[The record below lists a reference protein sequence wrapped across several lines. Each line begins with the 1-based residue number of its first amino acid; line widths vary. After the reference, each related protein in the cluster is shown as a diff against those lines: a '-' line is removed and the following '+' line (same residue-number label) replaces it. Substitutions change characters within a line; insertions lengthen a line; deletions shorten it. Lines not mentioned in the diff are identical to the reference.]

1 MPLDAESVATG
12 RGSVL
17 LWATL
22 KEIRPQQWLKN
33 FLVFVPIITSGDYAS
48 IAVWEYALL
57 AFAAFSATASG
68 VYVVNDLLDL
78 EADRNHPRKRLRPL
92 ASGAMPL
99 VEAYVL
105 APLLFALGAV
115 LALWAGILVYVV
127 IYAVCS
133 LAYSAKL
140 KEFPLV
146 DVFLLAGL
154 YSVRLYAGG
163 IATGHEVSLW
173 LFAFSCFLFL
183 SLAIIKRVTE
193 LKELHE
199 RGDDQPQRRGYKTG
213 DLLILSAFGTNAA
226 FVSSMILALY
236 VQSDVIVAAG
246 RNPQILWA
254 IVPLMLFWQCRLW
267 LATGRGYMTDDPIVY
282 TLKDWVSVL
291 VGAALLLTMIA
302 SHLYA

>member
-1 MPLDAESVATG
+1 MATYAEQAVG
-12 RGSVL
+12 VRGSGI
-17 LWATL
+17 LWATF

-33 FLVFVPIITSGDYAS
+33 LLVFVPIITSGDYAS
-48 IAVWEYALL
+48 VSVWEYALL

-99 VEAYVL
+99 AEAYIL

-115 LALWAGILVYVV
+115 LALAAGILFYVAV
-127 IYAVCS
+127 YAVCS

-140 KEFPLV
+140 KELPLV

-183 SLAIIKRVTE
+183 ALAIIKRVTE
-193 LKELHE
+193 LKDLLE
-199 RGDDQPQRRGYKTG
+199 RGDDKAERRGYKTG
-213 DLLILSAFGTNAA
+213 DLVILSAFGTNAS

-236 VQSDVIVAAG
+236 VQSDVIVGTG
-246 RNPQILWA
+246 RSPQALWV

-267 LATGRGYMTDDPIVY
+267 LATARGYMTDDPIVY

-291 VGAALLLTMIA
+291 VGTGLVLAMVA
-302 SHLYA
+302 SHVYA

>member
-1 MPLDAESVATG
+1 MTIYADGVAGG
-12 RGSVL
+12 RGSTL

-33 FLVFVPIITSGDYAS
+33 LLVFVPIITSGDYTH
-48 IAVWEYALL
+48 IAVWEYGLL

-78 EADRNHPRKRLRPL
+78 EADRAHPRKRERPL

-99 VEAYVL
+99 TEAYLL
-105 APLLFALGAV
+105 APLLFAIGAM
-115 LALWAGILVYVV
+115 LALAAGILTYVV

-140 KEFPLV
+140 KEMPLV

-163 IATGHEVSLW
+163 VATGHEVSLW

-183 SLAIIKRVTE
+183 SLAIVKRVTE
-193 LKELHE
+193 LKELHQ
-199 RGDDQPQRRGYKTG
+199 RGREKAKRRGYKTG

-236 VQSDVIVAAG
+236 VQSDAIVATG
-246 RNPQILWA
+246 RNPQVLWA

-267 LATGRGYMTDDPIVY
+267 LATARGYMADDPIVY
-282 TLKDWVSVL
+282 TMKDWVSVL
-291 VGAALLLTMIA
+291 VGGALLLTMIL